1 MLKRFFQQPATTT
14 LEQFPDLSGLLE
26 KQYKEQVAQRH
37 IQFDEAQFMA
47 LKPLQSLLDNLLA
60 AVDYDLKSAA
70 YKLLSNRPAKCRS
83 LYIFGGVGRGK
94 TMLMDLFYEACP
106 IIQKRRV
113 HFNAFMLEVHAFM
126 HQWRQQNNSDAISA
140 LAKKIRGSALLLC
153 FDEFHVTDIADAM
166 ILGRLFSK
174 LFDLDTTVVITS
186 NRHPNDLYQG
196 GLQRELFLPFVKLL
210 QETSEIIEL
219 AAKEDYRFSRLQAL
233 ETTYYFPLD
242 ENAGK
247 FVQQSYNKFT
257 NFAPLQPGVLKV
269 WGREIILA
277 AVHGDVV
284 LTSFD
289 ELCAQPL
296 GSADYLEIA
305 SEFSTLIMAEIPRLN
320 VEARNEAKRFV
331 TLIDALYEHKVKLI
345 CTAAV
350 PAQELYTQ
358 GDGAFEFE
366 RTVSRLIEMQS
377 EGYLHTEHAGR
388 S

>member
-153 FDEFHVTDIADAM
+153 FDEFHVT
-166 ILGRLFSK
+166 
-174 LFDLDTTVVITS
+174 
-186 NRHPNDLYQG
+186 
-196 GLQRELFLPFVKLL
+196 
-210 QETSEIIEL
+210 
-219 AAKEDYRFSRLQAL
+219 
-233 ETTYYFPLD
+233 
-242 ENAGK
+242 
-247 FVQQSYNKFT
+247 
-257 NFAPLQPGVLKV
+257 
-269 WGREIILA
+269 
-277 AVHGDVV
+277 
-284 LTSFD
+284 
-289 ELCAQPL
+289 
-296 GSADYLEIA
+296 
-305 SEFSTLIMAEIPRLN
+305 
-320 VEARNEAKRFV
+320 
-331 TLIDALYEHKVKLI
+331 
-345 CTAAV
+345 
-350 PAQELYTQ
+350 
-358 GDGAFEFE
+358 
-366 RTVSRLIEMQS
+366 
-377 EGYLHTEHAGR
+377 
-388 S
+388 